1 MRRRTQM
8 PKLARWSPV
17 DDLAA
22 FRDRMNQL
30 FEDFVGGSLLQRSLS
45 EARWTPSVDVYET
58 DTEVVVK
65 AEVPGMKKEDLQV
78 AATPEAITISG
89 QTATEKEVREESYV
103 RRERRTGRFSR
114 TLPLPAAIKADETK
128 AKFVDGV
135 LEVRAPKEHAGPA
148 EGPRIGIE

>member
-1 MRRRTQM
+1 M
-8 PKLARWSPV
+8 PKLVRWSPV

-30 FEDFVGGSLLQRSLS
+30 FEDFVGGSLLPRSLS
-45 EARWTPSVDVYET
+45 EARWTPNVDVYQT

-65 AEVPGMKKEDLQV
+65 AEVPGIKKEDLQV

-89 QTATEKEVREESYV
+89 QTAVEKEVRDENYLH
-103 RRERRTGRFSR
+103 RERRTGRFSR

-128 AKFVDGV
+128 AKFADGV
-135 LEVRAPKEHAGPA
+135 LEVRAPKEQAGPA
-148 EGPRIGIE
+148 EGHKITVE